1 LPDPLAFAV
10 VGCGRV
16 VRDLHVPAWERL
28 EGAEPRAVCDQDLPA
43 AERMQRRLSAEE
55 VYRSVE
61 TLLAEEP
68 DLDFVVVATP
78 GHTHVDIT
86 RQALD
91 AGCHVLCEK
100 PFTYERS
107 EVEELRSLAE
117 RNGLIVCPIHNYR
130 FKSNTHDAL
139 SRFGDGGE
147 PVRHVDLKWRGLPLE
162 DRHTEWI
169 KREREYRL
177 VLYDFAYHFLDVAQ
191 LLLGE
196 RPEVEFVDVEATQ
209 AYTESIE
216 ARLRAGDRTA
226 SIDLR
231 LDSPT
236 SFTAMEITGESTA
249 ASLEYYP
256 DGFRTLPKIDTP
268 LHRGIG
274 DLRRVLAYGS
284 RFAAS
289 KPGWTLP
296 QNAVGHYRLFEQF
309 VGAVREEGT
318 NPVPL
323 SSVEPLIDLLERLGA
338 VAYEAD

>member
-1 LPDPLAFAV
+1 MSEPLGFAV

-16 VRDLHVPAWERL
+16 VRDLHVPAWGRL

-43 AERMQRRLSAEE
+43 AERMQRRLSADA

-61 TLLAEEP
+61 GMLAEEP

-86 RQALD
+86 RQALE

-117 RNGLIVCPIHNYR
+117 RHGLLVCPIHNYR
-130 FKSNTHDAL
+130 FKSNTEAAL

-147 PVRHVDLKWRGLPLE
+147 RVRHVDVKWRGLPLE
-162 DRHTEWI
+162 DRHTDWI

-191 LLLGE
+191 LLLDG
-196 RPEVEFVDVEATQ
+196 RPEIGFIDVEAT
-209 AYTESIE
+209 AEYTGSIE
-216 ARLRAGDRTA
+216 AVLRVDDRTA
-226 SIDLR
+226 SVDLR

-236 SFTAMEITGESTA
+236 SFTAVEITGESTS

-256 DGFRTLPKIDTP
+256 DGFRTLPAIDTP
-268 LHRGIG
+268 VHRGLG
-274 DLRRVLAYGS
+274 DLRRLLAYGT
-284 RFAAS
+284 RFVAS
-289 KPGWTLP
+289 KPGWALP
-296 QNAVGHYRLFEQF
+296 QNAVGHYRLFGAF
-309 VGAVREEGT
+309 LDAVRNGGES
-318 NPVPL
+318 PVPIA
-323 SSVEPLIDLLERLGA
+323 SVEPLIDLLERLGS
-338 VAYEAD
+338 VAYEDD